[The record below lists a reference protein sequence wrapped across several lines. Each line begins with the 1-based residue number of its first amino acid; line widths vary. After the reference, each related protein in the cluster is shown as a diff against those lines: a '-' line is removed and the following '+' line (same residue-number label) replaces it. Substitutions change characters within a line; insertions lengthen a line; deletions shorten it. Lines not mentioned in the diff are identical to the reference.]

1 MANERMRIL
10 ASLMKEVW
18 HRATLSR
25 YIPID
30 GRLTT
35 ANENESI
42 PSGAWPVS
50 LLSKEIIVIDFSY
63 FETLKAIRFF
73 FFFFLLLNPK
83 PLLRRMSSKIYILGS
98 SLLLEIQF

>member
-1 MANERMRIL
+1 MSLEKAPSNEMVNERMRIL

-42 PSGAWPVS
+42 PSGAWPVVVS
-50 LLSKEIIVIDFSY
+50 PLFQGNYSY
-63 FETLKAIRFF
+63 RFF
-73 FFFFLLLNPK
+73 LF
-83 PLLRRMSSKIYILGS
+83 
-98 SLLLEIQF
+98 

>member
-1 MANERMRIL
+1 MVNERMRIL

-18 HRATLSR
+18 DRATLSR

-42 PSGAWPVS
+42 PSGAWPMVS
-50 LLSKEIIVIDFSY
+50 LVSKEIIVNDFSY
-63 FETLKAIRFF
+63 FE
-73 FFFFLLLNPK
+73 NP
-83 PLLRRMSSKIYILGS
+83 
-98 SLLLEIQF
+98 